1 MMQKET
7 FGAVAGRAVTRYTFG
22 NDALRASVLDF
33 GAALQSMVVDGVDVV
48 LGFPRGED
56 YNVNPG
62 YVCANVGRTANRI
75 ARGEFVLNGETYHLT
90 KNEGENH
97 LHGGTG
103 GFHRVFYRMEELADG
118 VRMSAVSPDG
128 EDGYPGTLAHSVTY
142 RVTGRTLHIEFS
154 ARSDRD
160 TVWAPTSHIY
170 FNMDGEVGDAV
181 SNRLTIYA
189 DAYTPVDAELIP
201 LGTVEPV
208 AGTAFDFTAP
218 RPVSRTPGEE
228 YDINF
233 VLRGQHAAT
242 LEGARSGRKVEIYTD
257 MPCIQLY
264 SGDADMNVAGKTR
277 QYHAHEG
284 VALEPQFAPNAV
296 NVPAFSQPYLPAG
309 VTAEHYI
316 RLEF

>member
-1 MMQKET
+1 MMQKEV
-7 FGAVAGRAVTRYTFG
+7 FGAVAGRAVTRCTFG
-22 NDALRASVLDF
+22 SDALQASVLDF
-33 GAALQSMVVDGVDVV
+33 GATLQGLVVDGVDGV
-48 LGFPRGED
+48 LGFPRVED

-62 YVCANVGRTANRI
+62 YVGANVGRVANRI
-75 ARGEFVLNGETYHLT
+75 ARGEFCLNGEVYHLT

-103 GFHRVFYRMEELADG
+103 GFHRVFYRVEDLADG
-118 VRMSAVSPDG
+118 VRINAVSPDG
-128 EDGYPGTLAHSVTY
+128 EDGYPGTLTHSVTY

-160 TVWAPTSHIY
+160 TVWAPTSRTY

-181 SNRLTIYA
+181 ANRLTVYA

-201 LGTVEPV
+201 LETVVPV

-233 VLRGQHAAT
+233 VLRGQ
-242 LEGARSGRKVEIYTD
+242 
-257 MPCIQLY
+257 Q
-264 SGDADMNVAGKTR
+264 KT
-277 QYHAHEG
+277 
-284 VALEPQFAPNAV
+284 P
-296 NVPAFSQPYLPAG
+296 PYGWCFLLA
-309 VTAEHYI
+309 
-316 RLEF
+316 